1 MSDPLFTIEN
11 SVTAEIVEKKS
22 RFIAQIQHVET
33 EDEALEFIASVKKEH
48 SQARHNVYAYIVKGA
63 GALSERIRFTDD
75 GEPSGTAGK
84 PVLETLQH
92 ASLQNIACV
101 VTRYFGGTLLGT
113 GGLVRAYSGAVKA
126 AIENATMSDTI
137 VPLIEYANFSQRIP
151 YSDLESLKRKIKQMN
166 GVIDSVEYSEE
177 VDIKYRLPK
186 T

>member
-1 MSDPLFTIEN
+1 M
-11 SVTAEIVEKKS
+11 
-22 RFIAQIQHVET
+22 
-33 EDEALEFIASVKKEH
+33 
-48 SQARHNVYAYIVKGA
+48 
-63 GALSERIRFTDD
+63 
-75 GEPSGTAGK
+75 
-84 PVLETLQH
+84 
-92 ASLQNIACV
+92 
-101 VTRYFGGTLLGT
+101 TRYFGGTLLGT